1 MRDLNFPKFQFR
13 FKINENKR
21 FIFDDIRKKYVL
33 LTPEE
38 WVRQHVVQFLIQVKG
53 YPKSYINVEKLVEIN
68 GMNKRYDVVVFA
80 PNGTIFLLIECK
92 EPNVKITQNVFDQIA
107 RYNLSLNAQFLMVT
121 NGINHYYCKLD
132 YVNKKYQFLTDL
144 P

>member
-21 FIFDDIRKKYVL
+21 FIFDDIREKYVL

-92 EPNVKITQNVFDQIA
+92 EPNVKISQTVFDQIA

-121 NGINHYYCKLD
+121 NERNHYYCILD
-132 YVNKKYQFLTDL
+132 YINKKYQFLTDL

>member
-38 WVRQHVVQFLIQVKG
+38 WVRQHVVQFLIQVKA
-53 YPKSYINVEKLVEIN
+53 YPKSYINVEKLVKIN
-68 GMNKRYDVVVFA
+68 GMSKRYDVVVFA

-92 EPNVKITQNVFDQIA
+92 EPNVKITQSVFDQIA

>member
-38 WVRQHVVQFLIQVKG
+38 WVRQHVVQFLIQVKA
-53 YPKSYINVEKLVEIN
+53 YPKSYISVEKLVKIN
-68 GMNKRYDVVVFA
+68 GMSKRYDVVVFA

-92 EPNVKITQNVFDQIA
+92 EPNVKISQTVFDQIA